1 MITLSL
7 TFVGGL
13 KQSTIVGND
22 ANYLQYLSTWPGS
35 NQLLR
40 ANLHDGSVV
49 GGRPWTAGL
58 PVLFI
63 AVVTTKDQL

>member
-1 MITLSL
+1 MML
-7 TFVGGL
+7 TTYNIYAL
-13 KQSTIVGND
+13 
-22 ANYLQYLSTWPGS
+22 GS